1 MKRTHACGELT
12 EDFCAENVVLSGW
25 VNGIRNLGGLIFI
38 DLRDRNGLCQVFIN
52 PKEQPDLAEKANGLR
67 AESVITVSGIVQMRP
82 DTMINRSMPTGAVE
96 VEAETLEVEN
106 VCDTL
111 PFHLDD
117 PTVSEDLR
125 LTYRYL
131 DIRRSGLLDNMSLRH
146 RVAKI
151 ARDYFDELDFL
162 EIETPIL
169 SKSTPEGARDFLIP
183 SRVQPG
189 KFYALPQA
197 PQQYKQLLMVAG
209 VEKYF
214 QIARCFRDEDLRAD
228 RQPEFTQIDMEMSF
242 VDREDILRVTEEL
255 LARLVYEV
263 QGRALETPFPRL
275 TYYEAMNRYGSDKPD
290 LRYALELVDLSEI
303 LAETEFKVFR
313 SVIAGGGV
321 VKALNAKGLA
331 GTTNKEIDEWTK
343 LVKEHGGKG
352 LAWLKM
358 EESGELKGQISKFLS
373 EQEMAAVTEKTAAE
387 PGDLLLFVADKWSVV
402 TQALGRLRAEAAE
415 KAGLVDDEKE
425 QWAFAW
431 VLDFPLLE
439 FDEELERYVAV
450 HHPFTRPM
458 DEDFDKLTSAPGE
471 VRALAYDVVLNGVE
485 LGGGS
490 IRIHERNLQE
500 RMFELLGIDKQEM
513 QKRFGHLLDA
523 LAYGAP
529 PHGGIALGFD
539 RLVMLLAGAGSL
551 RDVIA
556 FPKTT
561 RGSCLMSRTPAEV
574 DEGQL
579 SELHIKKLDSRKEKT

>member
-263 QGRALETPFPRL
+263 QGRAVETPFPRL

-373 EQEMAAVTEKTAAE
+373 EQEMVAVTEKTAAE
-387 PGDLLLFVADKWSVV
+387 PGDLLLFVADKWRVV

-415 KAGLVDDEKE
+415 KAGLVDDEKV